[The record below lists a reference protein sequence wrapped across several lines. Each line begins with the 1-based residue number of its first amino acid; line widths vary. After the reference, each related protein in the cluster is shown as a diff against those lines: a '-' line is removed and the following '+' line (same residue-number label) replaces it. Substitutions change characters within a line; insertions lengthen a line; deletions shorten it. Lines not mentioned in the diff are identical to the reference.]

1 MNRTSGSN
9 NLPVMTID
17 LDGVVCR
24 PLFGWNAGIHRSFL
38 DHNAEAP
45 TAHVWP
51 RWLGSPLD
59 HIRFDMRRPVQGA
72 TRSLSRLAKFRTLV
86 LLTGRRSDPSHWLR
100 WYGLDQFYSQ
110 IVINES
116 SKNSPHHKL
125 EQVKQL
131 GAIEHVED
139 DGRTAQLLAELSDV
153 KVYLRNWPQ
162 NQRLNLHRNVRR
174 INDLDM
180 LATIVEQYQDR

>member
-1 MNRTSGSN
+1 MNYTSSRR

-38 DHNAEAP
+38 DPNTEAP

-51 RWLGSPLD
+51 RWLSSPLD
-59 HIRFDMRRPVQGA
+59 HIRFDMRHPVHGA
-72 TRSLSRLAKFRTLV
+72 IEALSRLAKFRTLV
-86 LLTGRRSDPSHWLR
+86 LLTGRRSNPLHWLR
-100 WYGLDQFYSQ
+100 WHGLDQFYSQ

-116 SKNSPHHKL
+116 AKKSPHYKL
-125 EQVKQL
+125 DQVKQL

-180 LATIVEQYQDR
+180 LATIVEQHQDR